1 MECLRGRQMEVG
13 MKGYSFNR
21 KLGTAVRSVI
31 LWLMALTAVF
41 PFLWMIGDSMKKES
55 DVFEVPFKLFPD
67 YLDFSNYI
75 AVLGGKYDFVR
86 MLFNSVFVVVIGVLG
101 ALILSCV
108 AGYGFARLKFP
119 GRDKIFILYLATMMV
134 PPQLLMV
141 PKYLMFREMHI
152 YDTLWC
158 LIMPSLFSIYG
169 VFMMRQFMIQ
179 IPESLS
185 EAARIDGA
193 GEWRICFQIIVPL
206 CRPAILTLLIL
217 FFSWQWNDYDNAL
230 LFIQSKVNY
239 TLPLGLTY
247 FMDEQGLK
255 YNLVMAAGIVTI
267 LPIFVI
273 FLVAQ
278 KYFIGGLSA
287 GGVKE

>member
-1 MECLRGRQMEVG
+1 
-13 MKGYSFNR
+13 MKGYTCKKR
-21 KLGTAVRSVI
+21 LGTI
-31 LWLMALTAVF
+31 LRTVLLWALTLTAIF
-41 PFLWMIGDSMKKES
+41 PFLWMLGASMKREP
-55 DVFEVPFKLFPD
+55 DVFATPFSLFPK
-67 YLDFSNYI
+67 YLDFSNYA
-75 AVLGGKYDFVR
+75 AVLGGKYDFVK
-86 MLFNSVFVVVIGVLG
+86 MFGNSVFVVVLGVAG
-101 ALILSCV
+101 ALILSCI

-141 PKYLMFREMHI
+141 PKYLMFRELHI

-158 LIMPSLFSIYG
+158 LILPSIFSIYG
-169 VFMMRQFMIQ
+169 VFMMRQFMMQ

-230 LFIQSKVNY
+230 LFLQSKANY

-247 FMDEQGLK
+247 FMDETGLK
-255 YNLVMAAGIVTI
+255 YNLVMAAGVITI
-267 LPIFVI
+267 LPIFIV

>member
-1 MECLRGRQMEVG
+1 MNAQIVKTKKIHFRKKNLRQI
-13 MKGYSFNR
+13 F
-21 KLGTAVRSVI
+21 LSVL
-31 LWLMALTAVF
+31 LWALTLTAIF
-41 PFLWMIGDSMKKES
+41 PFLWMVGASMKKEPEI
-55 DVFEVPFKLFPD
+55 FATPFRLFPD
-67 YLDFSNYI
+67 HLDFSNYI
-75 AVLGGKYDFVR
+75 SVWTGRYDYPR
-86 MLFNSVFVVVIGVLG
+86 MFLNSVFVAGLGVSG
-101 ALILSCV
+101 ALLLCCI

-141 PKYLMFREMHI
+141 PKYLMFREMNI
-152 YDTLWC
+152 YDTHWC
-158 LIMPSLFSIYG
+158 LILPSLFSIYG

-230 LFIQSKVNY
+230 LFLQSKELY
-239 TLPLGLTY
+239 TLPLGLSY

-255 YNLVMAAGIVTI
+255 YHLVMAASVITI
-267 LPIFVI
+267 IPIFVV

>member
-1 MECLRGRQMEVG
+1 MKTYSKKIKKVGSRKKSLREV
-13 MKGYSFNR
+13 
-21 KLGTAVRSVI
+21 LLSVL
-31 LWLMALTAVF
+31 LWLVTLTTVF
-41 PFLWMIGDSMKKES
+41 PFLWMVGASMKKES
-55 DVFEVPFKLFPD
+55 EVFETPFKLFPD
-67 YLDFSNYI
+67 YLDFSNYVTVW
-75 AVLGGKYDFVR
+75 AGRYDYPR
-86 MLFNSVFVVVIGVLG
+86 MFLNSVFIVVIGVSG
-101 ALILSCV
+101 ALLLCCI

-119 GRDKIFILYLATMMV
+119 GRDKIFILYLATMMI

-158 LIMPSLFSIYG
+158 LILPSLFSIYG

-230 LFIQSKVNY
+230 LFIQSKEFY
-239 TLPLGLTY
+239 TLPLGLSY
-247 FMDEQGLK
+247 FMDEFGLK
-255 YNLVMAAGIVTI
+255 YSLVMAVSVITI
-267 LPIFVI
+267 IPIFIV
-273 FLVAQ
+273 FMVAQ

>member
-1 MECLRGRQMEVG
+1 
-13 MKGYSFNR
+13 MKTQLVKKKKITLKKIKPREAF
-21 KLGTAVRSVI
+21 LSVV
-31 LWLMALTAVF
+31 LWMITLTSVF
-41 PFLWMIGDSMKKES
+41 PFLWMIGASLKKEPE
-55 DVFEVPFKLFPD
+55 VFETPFTLFPD
-67 YLDFSNYI
+67 YLDLANYI
-75 AVLGGKYDFVR
+75 SVWTGRYDYPR
-86 MLFNSVFVVVIGVLG
+86 MFLNSVFVVAIGVSG
-101 ALILSCV
+101 ALLLCCI

-141 PKYLMFREMHI
+141 PKYLMFREMSI
-152 YDTLWC
+152 YDTHWC
-158 LIMPSLFSIYG
+158 LILPSLFSIYG

-193 GEWRICFQIIVPL
+193 GEWRICFKIIVPL

-230 LFIQSKVNY
+230 LFLQSKELY
-239 TLPLGLTY
+239 TLPLGLSY

-255 YNLVMAAGIVTI
+255 YHLVMAASVITI
-267 LPIFVI
+267 IPIFIV
-273 FLVAQ
+273 FLIAQ